1 MDIYAQPELR
11 VYLPGIEERH
21 VVAAKFSGF
30 AVDLNLTA
38 FLLNLTGI
46 ELLFWP
52 GSGNGR
58 NLHYGFV
65 TPYQSFVE

>member
-1 MDIYAQPELR
+1 VPSENR
-11 VYLPGIEERH
+11 EHH
-21 VVAAKFSGF
+21 VIAAKFSGF